1 MYIKL
6 NNGVPEKYTIGK
18 LRKENPNVSFPKSI
32 STETLNEYGVY
43 AAVVSD
49 QPAFT
54 VGTQNC
60 TLNETPTLQDG
71 TWTYDWTVTEKTAE
85 EITAINDE
93 TAKAVRNQRDQL
105 LADTDW
111 MGMSDVTMST
121 EWATYRQAL
130 RDVPSQAGFP
140 NTITWPTEP
149 GA

>member
-6 NNGVPEKYTIGK
+6 NNGVPEKYTIGQ
-18 LRKENPNVSFPKSI
+18 LRRENPNVSFPKSI

-60 TLNETPTLQDG
+60 TLNDAPTLQDG

-111 MGMSDVTMST
+111 RASSDLTLSA
-121 EWATYRQAL
+121 EWSAYRQAL

-140 NTITWPTEP
+140 HSVTWPTEP
-149 GA
+149 A